1 MKITPPIIKKRKGK
15 EKITAITAYDYPSAI
30 AVDRAGIDIVLVG
43 DSLAM
48 VVLGE
53 KTTLKATMDIM
64 LHHLKAVSKGVKN
77 ALLAV
82 DMPFGSYH
90 TGEEKAVENAI
101 KLVREGNAEAV
112 KIEGVEKKE
121 SIIEKIVNSEIP
133 VMGHLGLT
141 PQSVIKM
148 GGYKIQG
155 KTEEEINLLISQAK
169 KLESLGV
176 FSIVLEGIPEETAK
190 LITESINIP
199 TIGIGAGRYCD
210 GQILVLHDLIGL
222 NYEKTPSFVREYANV
237 KGIIEK
243 SVKNY
248 IEDIKTGK
256 FPSEKEVFFLK
267 K

>member
-1 MKITPPIIKKRKGK
+1 MKITPPIIKNKKGK
-15 EKITAITAYDYPSAI
+15 EKITAITAYDYPTAI
-30 AVDRAGIDIVLVG
+30 AVDKAGIDIVLVG

-53 KTTLKATMDIM
+53 KTTLKATMEIM
-64 LHHLKAVSKGVKN
+64 VHHLKAVSKGVKR
-77 ALLAV
+77 ALVVV

-90 TGEEKAVENAI
+90 VGEERAVENAI
-101 KLVREGNAEAV
+101 RFVREGDAEAV
-112 KIEGVEKKE
+112 KVEGVEKKE
-121 SIIEKIVNSEIP
+121 LIIEKIINAEIP

-141 PQSVIKM
+141 PQSVIKF

-155 KTEEEINLLISQAK
+155 KTDKEIKSLISQAK

-190 LITESINIP
+190 LITESVNIP
-199 TIGIGAGRYCD
+199 TIGIGAGRFCD

-222 NYEKTPSFVREYANV
+222 NYDNIPSFVREYANV

-243 SVKNY
+243 AVKNY
-248 IEDIKTGK
+248 ISDVKNGN